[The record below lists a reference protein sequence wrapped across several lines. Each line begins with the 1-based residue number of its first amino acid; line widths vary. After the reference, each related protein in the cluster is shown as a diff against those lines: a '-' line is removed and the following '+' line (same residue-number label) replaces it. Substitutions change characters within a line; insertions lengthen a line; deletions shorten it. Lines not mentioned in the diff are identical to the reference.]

1 MSGPAAPAAADEGF
15 VHLRSGG
22 VSVLLD
28 ARGPGLPSLLHWG
41 ADLGEA
47 VDPAA
52 LALAAVPAVASSA
65 LDDPLRLTL
74 LPERAGGWSGRPGLT
89 GSRAGRDFSPLLAL
103 QEVRRPGPGRVVVVG
118 VDPAAGLTVEV
129 ELELHA
135 GGLLRVRPS
144 VRNDGEQEYALQEL
158 ACVLP
163 VPDRAGELLDLTGRW
178 LRERHPQRQPFPLG
192 AFLREQRHGRTG
204 HDATLLLAAGT
215 PGFSNR
221 TGEVWAVHLGW
232 SGDSSSWAERSP
244 ATPPVL
250 GTAELLAPGEVRLA
264 AGERYVAPW
273 TSAAHSGRGL
283 DGLSDAFHDWLRSRP
298 HHPPAPRPVVLNTW
312 EAVYFDHRLPK
323 LLQLAETAAALG
335 VERFVLDDG
344 WFLGR
349 RDDTR
354 GLGDWVV
361 DRAVWPEGLRPLVER
376 VTGLGMSF
384 GLWFEPEM
392 VNLDSELARAHPE
405 WVLGVPGRTPLPWRQ
420 QQVLDLTEPGAYE
433 HVLGRLDA
441 LLSDLDISFV
451 KWDHNRDLVEAADV
465 AGRPAVHR
473 QTLAAYRL
481 LDELRARHPGVEVE
495 SCSSGGARVD
505 LGILERTDRVWASDT
520 NDPLERQT
528 VQRWTGLLLPPEL
541 IGAHVG
547 PPVAHT
553 TRRASSLGFRV
564 ATALLGSFGFE
575 WDITTAD
582 EAELALLAE
591 AVREY
596 KRLRPLLHS
605 GRGVHGDLP
614 NPSALLSGVVARDGS
629 AAVFCYAQLT
639 TSPLAVP
646 PAVLLPG
653 LDPGRRYR
661 VQPLRLAGAR
671 TGVGRAEPPWW
682 QAGEVVLSGRV
693 LGSVG
698 LRLPVLD
705 PESAALL
712 ELTALEAQ
720 LG

>member
-1 MSGPAAPAAADEGF
+1 MSTPEPAVEGF
-15 VHLRSGG
+15 VHLRAGG
-22 VSVLLD
+22 VSLLLD
-28 ARGPGLPSLLHWG
+28 ARGPGLPSVLHWG
-41 ADLGEA
+41 ADLGHD
-47 VDPAA
+47 VDAAA
-52 LALAAVPAVASSA
+52 LALACVPAVAASA
-65 LDDPLRLTL
+65 LDDPVRVAL
-74 LPERAGGWSGRPGLT
+74 LPERAAGWSGRPGLS

-103 QEVRRPGPGRVVVVG
+103 QEVRQDGAGRVVVQAA
-118 VDPAAGLTVEV
+118 DAQAGLSVEV
-129 ELELHA
+129 ELQLHPA
-135 GGLLRVRPS
+135 GLLRVRPS
-144 VRNDGEQEYALQEL
+144 VRNDGQDEYVVQEL

-163 VPDRAGELLDLTGRW
+163 VPDRAAELLDLTGRW

-192 AFLREQRHGRTG
+192 AFVREQRHGRTG
-204 HDATLLLAAGT
+204 HDASLLLAAGT
-215 PGFSNR
+215 PGFGNR

-232 SGDSSSWAERSP
+232 SGDSTSWAERSP
-244 ATPPVL
+244 ALPPVL
-250 GTAELLAPGEVRLA
+250 GTAELLGPGELRLAPGEA
-264 AGERYVAPW
+264 YVAPW
-273 TSAAHSGRGL
+273 TSAAYSDRGL
-283 DGLSDAFHDWLRSRP
+283 DGLSDALHDWLRARP
-298 HHPPAPRPVVLNTW
+298 HHPSSPRPVVLNTW

-323 LLQLAETAAALG
+323 LLELAETAAALG

-361 DRAVWPEGLRPLVER
+361 DRSVWPEGLQPLVER

-392 VNLDSELARAHPE
+392 VSLDSEVAREHPE
-405 WVLGVPGRTPLPWRQ
+405 WVLGVPGRTPPPWRQ
-420 QQVLDLTEPGAYE
+420 QQVLDLTHLEAFA
-433 HVLGRLDA
+433 HVLGQVDA
-441 LLSDLDISFV
+441 LLTELDISFV
-451 KWDHNRDLVEAADV
+451 KWDHNRDLVEAADSS
-465 AGRPAVHR
+465 GRSAVHA

-541 IGAHVG
+541 VGAHVG

-553 TRRASSLGFRV
+553 TRRASSLAFRV

-582 EAELALLAE
+582 DAERALLAE

-596 KRLRPLLHS
+596 KRLRPLLHA
-605 GRGVHGDLP
+605 GRVVHGDLP
-614 NPSALLSGVVARDGS
+614 DPSALLSGVVARDGS
-629 AAVFCYAQLT
+629 AAVFSYAQLT
-639 TSPLAVP
+639 TAALAVP
-646 PAVLLPG
+646 PAALLPG
-653 LDPGRRYR
+653 LDPDRRYR
-661 VQPLRLAGAR
+661 VRPLLIAGAR

-698 LRLPVLD
+698 LRLPLLD
-705 PESAALL
+705 PESALLL
-712 ELTALEAQ
+712 ELDAL
-720 LG
+720 